1 MTNGRRPGQHD
12 MVAEQTGKWASRH
25 SRPSREKVV
34 SRPRDLEPDTL
45 DRQIISLLQADGRCS
60 NREIAR
66 QLDVPEAT
74 VRYRVRRLT
83 DSGLL
88 RITALVAPEHLGYQ
102 LTVVITVQVEAQLV
116 NEVAETLGALHEVMW
131 LVITSGEKDIILTAA
146 FQSQDQLF
154 DFLTDKLAVVPG
166 IIRSETAIGLK
177 VVKRDCQWAFDLTTE
192 VSTVDDHLPVHVG

>member
-1 MTNGRRPGQHD
+1 MNGRQPGQHD
-12 MVAEQTGKWASRH
+12 TVAEESGRWALSHRR
-25 SRPSREKVV
+25 SGREKAV
-34 SRPRDLEPDTL
+34 SRPRDLEPDAL

-74 VRYRVRRLT
+74 IRYRVRRLT

-102 LTVVITVQVEAQLV
+102 LTVVITVQVEAQRV
-116 NEVAETLGALHEVMW
+116 NEVAETLGALDEVMW
-131 LVITSGEKDIILTAA
+131 LVITSGDKDIILTAA

-154 DFLTDKLAVVPG
+154 DFLTDELAVVPG
-166 IIRSETAIGLK
+166 IIRSETAIGLR
-177 VVKRDCQWAFDLTTE
+177 VVKRDCQWAFDLTTG
-192 VSTVDDHLPVHVG
+192 VSAGEGNLPVQIG

>member
-1 MTNGRRPGQHD
+1 MNGRQPGQHD
-12 MVAEQTGKWASRH
+12 TVAEEPGRWALSHRR
-25 SRPSREKVV
+25 SGREKAI
-34 SRPRDLEPDTL
+34 SRPRDLEPDAL

-74 VRYRVRRLT
+74 IRYRVRRLT

-102 LTVVITVQVEAQLV
+102 LTVVITVQVEAQRV
-116 NEVAETLGALHEVMW
+116 NEVAETLGALDEVMW
-131 LVITSGEKDIILTAA
+131 LVITSGDKDIILTAA

-154 DFLTDKLAVVPG
+154 DFLTDELAVVPG
-166 IIRSETAIGLK
+166 IIRSETAIGLR
-177 VVKRDCQWAFDLTTE
+177 VVKRDCQWAFDLTTG
-192 VSTVDDHLPVHVG
+192 VSAGEGNLPVQIG

>member
-1 MTNGRRPGQHD
+1 MNGRRPGQYEPVSD
-12 MVAEQTGKWASRH
+12 NASRWVANH
-25 SRPSREKVV
+25 GTSGREKTA
-34 SRPRDLEPDTL
+34 SRSTRDLEPDAL

-74 VRYRVRRLT
+74 IRYRVRRLT

-102 LTVVITVQVEAQLV
+102 LTVVITVQAEAQRV
-116 NEVAETLGALHEVMW
+116 NEVAEALSQMAEVMW
-131 LVITSGEKDIILTAA
+131 LVITSGEKDIVLTAS

-154 DFLTDKLAVVPG
+154 AFLTDHLAMVPG
-166 IIRSETAIGLK
+166 IIRSETAIGLR
-177 VVKRDCQWAFDLTTE
+177 VVKRDSQWAYDLTSGMSSTE
-192 VSTVDDHLPVHVG
+192 ETQPATV